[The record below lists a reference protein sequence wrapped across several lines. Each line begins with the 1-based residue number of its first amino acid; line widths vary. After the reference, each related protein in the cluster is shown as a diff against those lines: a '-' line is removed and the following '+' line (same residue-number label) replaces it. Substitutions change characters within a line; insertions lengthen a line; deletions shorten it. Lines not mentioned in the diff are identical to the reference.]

1 MNDFN
6 NFYNEIKEYRDAFTF
21 LYEKSIVDIE
31 VSMREIY
38 IQNFNNQ
45 LFQEFNLDS

>member
-31 VSMREIY
+31 V
-38 IQNFNNQ
+38 
-45 LFQEFNLDS
+45 